1 MRAYRS
7 WLAVLWVGTLLGLPP
22 DGLAQEK
29 YPARP
34 IRVIVP
40 LAPGGAID
48 VLARALGRELE
59 ERVGVGFVVENRAG
73 ANTIVAA
80 NACKA
85 AQPDGYTVCLLTR
98 STISINPELYRR
110 LSYDP
115 LRDFEP
121 ITNVFFRQQIGVLNR
136 A

>member
-1 MRAYRS
+1 MEEASMRACRS
-7 WLAVLWVGTLLGLPP
+7 WLAAICVGTLLGLPP
-22 DGLAQEK
+22 NGWAQGK

-48 VLARALGRELE
+48 VLARALGREFE
-59 ERVGVGFVVENRAG
+59 ERLGVGFVVENRAG

-85 AQPDGYTVCLLTR
+85 AAPDGYTICLLTR
-98 STISINPELYRR
+98 S
-110 LSYDP
+110 
-115 LRDFEP
+115 
-121 ITNVFFRQQIGVLNR
+121 
-136 A
+136 